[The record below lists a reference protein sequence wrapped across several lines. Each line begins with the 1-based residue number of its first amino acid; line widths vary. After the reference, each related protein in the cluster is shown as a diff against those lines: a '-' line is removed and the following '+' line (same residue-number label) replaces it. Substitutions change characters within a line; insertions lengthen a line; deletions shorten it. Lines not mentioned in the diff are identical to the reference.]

1 MQGDSIL
8 NQALSEIGGKG
19 LFTKELDVALL
30 DKSVSSTRLSHLM
43 MEEKR
48 WVGFFF
54 LSHFLWLRGNIRSTS
69 ASTP

>member
-43 MEEKR
+43 HGREE
-48 WVGFFF
+48 VGGLLLPFS
-54 LSHFLWLRGNIRSTS
+54 LPLVAR
-69 ASTP
+69 